1 MQLLYSEGRQ
11 MKQAV
16 LYLVTLL
23 IWGSTWIAIKF
34 QLGHVDPMVSV
45 IYRFGLASALLF
57 GGCKALRLS
66 LTFSLHN
73 HFFMALLGVSL
84 FSINYW
90 LIYEAEV
97 YLTSGIAAVVY
108 SSLVFFNI
116 ANNAFFR
123 GVPVNRKTFIGA
135 VVGICGICLIYMQE
149 ISSFSLADQGV
160 KGLILALSSVMLASL
175 GNITSARNT
184 KAKIPVIQANAF
196 GMAYGTLFLIVVA
209 FCMGK
214 NFDFSFSVPYIG
226 SLVFLSLFGSIVA
239 FGTYLTLIGTMG
251 ADKASYAITV
261 VPVVALIISTFAEG
275 YVWTIEAMAGLGFV
289 LAGNI
294 IVLARKP
301 ALKSGLSK
309 S

>member
-1 MQLLYSEGRQ
+1 
-11 MKQAV
+11 MKQTV

-34 QLGHVDPMVSV
+34 QLGHVDPMISV

-57 GGCKALRLS
+57 GVCKAFRLS
-66 LTFSLHN
+66 LKFSLHN

-97 YLTSGIAAVVY
+97 YLTSGITAVVF

-116 ANNAFFR
+116 ANNALFR
-123 GVPVNRKTFIGA
+123 GVAVNRKTLIGA
-135 VVGICGICLIYMQE
+135 VVGICGICLIYMHE

-184 KAKIPVIQANAF
+184 KAKIPVIQANTF
-196 GMAYGTLFLIVVA
+196 GMTYGTLFLIVVA
-209 FCMGK
+209 LCMGK
-214 NFDFSFSVPYIG
+214 NFEFSFSVPYIG
-226 SLVFLSLFGSIVA
+226 SLIFLSLFGSIVA

-251 ADKASYAITV
+251 ADKASYAITM
-261 VPVVALIISTFAEG
+261 VPVVALGISTFAEG
-275 YVWTIEAMAGLGFV
+275 YVWTIEAIAGLGFV

-294 IVLARKP
+294 IVLARKL
-301 ALKSGLSK
+301 A
-309 S
+309 

>member
-1 MQLLYSEGRQ
+1 
-11 MKQAV
+11 MKQIG
-16 LYLVTLL
+16 LYLVTVF

-45 IYRFGLASALLF
+45 IYRFGLASAVLF
-57 GGCKALRLS
+57 VFCKALRLS
-66 LTFSLHN
+66 LTFSLGEHL
-73 HFFMALLGVSL
+73 FMALLGGCL

-97 YLTSGIAAVVY
+97 YLTSGITAVVF

-116 ANNAFFR
+116 ANNALFR
-123 GVPVNRKTFIGA
+123 GVAVNRKTLIGA
-135 VVGICGICLIYMQE
+135 LVGIFGIFLIYMRE

-160 KGLILALSSVMLASL
+160 KGLILSLSSVMLGSL

-184 KAKIPVIQANAF
+184 QAQIPVIQANAF
-196 GMAYGTLFLIVVA
+196 GMAYGTLFLVA
-209 FCMGK
+209 VALCMGK
-214 NFDFSFSVPYIG
+214 TFDFSFSLPYIG

-239 FGTYLTLIGTMG
+239 FGAYLTLTGTMG
-251 ADKASYAITV
+251 ADRASYAITV

-275 YVWTIEAMAGLGFV
+275 YVWTIPAMAGLGFV

-294 IVLARKP
+294 IVLAEK
-301 ALKSGLSK
+301 
-309 S
+309 

>member
-1 MQLLYSEGRQ
+1 
-11 MKQAV
+11 MKQIV
-16 LYLVTLL
+16 LYLITVL

-45 IYRFGLASALLF
+45 IYRFGLASAVLF
-57 GGCKALRLS
+57 VFCKALGLS
-66 LTFSLHN
+66 LTFSLKEHL
-73 HFFMALLGVSL
+73 FMALLGVCL

-90 LIYEAEV
+90 LIYQAEI
-97 YLTSGIAAVVY
+97 YLTSGIAAVVF

-116 ANNAFFR
+116 ANNALFR
-123 GVPVNRKTFIGA
+123 GVAVNRKTLIGA
-135 VVGICGICLIYMQE
+135 LVGIFGISLIYMRE

-160 KGLILALSSVMLASL
+160 KGLILALSSVMLGSL

-184 KAKIPVIQANAF
+184 QAQIPVIQANAF
-196 GMAYGTLFLIVVA
+196 GMAYGTLALVVVA
-209 FCMGK
+209 LCMGK
-214 NFDFSFSVPYIG
+214 TFDFSFSLPYIG

-239 FGTYLTLIGTMG
+239 FGTYLTLTGTMG

-275 YVWTIEAMAGLGFV
+275 YIWTIPALAGLGFV

-294 IVLARKP
+294 IVLAEK
-301 ALKSGLSK
+301 
-309 S
+309 

>member
-1 MQLLYSEGRQ
+1 M
-11 MKQAV
+11 
-16 LYLVTLL
+16 LYLVTVL

-45 IYRFGLASALLF
+45 IYRFGLASAVLF
-57 GGCKALRLS
+57 GFCKILGLS
-66 LTFSLHN
+66 LKFSLRN
-73 HFFMALLGVSL
+73 HLFMAILGVSL

-97 YLTSGIAAVVY
+97 YLTSGIAAVVF

-116 ANNAFFR
+116 ANNAIFR
-123 GVPVNRKTFIGA
+123 GVAVNRKILMGA
-135 VVGICGICLIYMQE
+135 VVGICGICLIYMRE
-149 ISSFSLADQGV
+149 IGSFSLADQGV
-160 KGLILALSSVMLASL
+160 KGLILALSSVMLASI

-196 GMAYGTLFLIVVA
+196 GMTYGTLFLVVIA
-209 FCMGK
+209 LCMGK
-214 NFDFSFSVPYIG
+214 HFEFTFSVPYIG
-226 SLVFLSLFGSIVA
+226 SLTFLSLFGSIVA
-239 FGTYLTLIGTMG
+239 FGSYLTLIGTMG

-275 YVWTIEAMAGLGFV
+275 YVWSVPAMIGLCFV

-294 IVLARKP
+294 IVLAWK
-301 ALKSGLSK
+301 
-309 S
+309 

>member
-1 MQLLYSEGRQ
+1 

-34 QLGHVDPMVSV
+34 QLGYVDPMVSV
-45 IYRFGLASALLF
+45 IYRFGLASVLLF

-66 LTFSLHN
+66 LKFSLHN
-73 HFFMALLGVSL
+73 HLFMALLGVSL

-116 ANNAFFR
+116 ANNALFR
-123 GVPVNRKTFIGA
+123 GVPVNRRTLIGA
-135 VVGICGICLIYMQE
+135 VVGICGISLIYMRE
-149 ISSFSLADQGV
+149 INSFSLADQGV

-184 KAKIPVIQANAF
+184 KAKIPVIQANTF
-196 GMAYGTLFLIVVA
+196 GMAYGTLFLIIVA
-209 FCMGK
+209 LCMEK
-214 NFDFSFSVPYIG
+214 NFTFSFSVPYIG

-289 LAGNI
+289 LAGSI
-294 IVLARKP
+294 IVLVRKP
-301 ALKSGLSK
+301 A
-309 S
+309 

>member
-1 MQLLYSEGRQ
+1 
-11 MKQAV
+11 MKQIA
-16 LYLVTLL
+16 LYLITVL

-45 IYRFGLASALLF
+45 IYRFGLASAVLF
-57 GGCKALRLS
+57 VFCKALRLS
-66 LTFSLHN
+66 LKFSLKEHL
-73 HFFMALLGVSL
+73 FMALLGVCL

-90 LIYEAEV
+90 LIYQAEI
-97 YLTSGIAAVVY
+97 YLTSGIASVVF

-116 ANNAFFR
+116 ANNALFR
-123 GVPVNRKTFIGA
+123 GVAVNRKTLIGA
-135 VVGICGICLIYMQE
+135 LVGIFGICLIYMRE

-160 KGLILALSSVMLASL
+160 KGLILALSSVMLGSL

-184 KAKIPVIQANAF
+184 KAQIPVIQANAF
-196 GMAYGTLFLIVVA
+196 GMAYGTLSLVVVA
-209 FCMGK
+209 LCMGK
-214 NFDFSFSVPYIG
+214 TFDFFFSLPYIV
-226 SLVFLSLFGSIVA
+226 SLTFLSLFGSIVA
-239 FGTYLTLIGTMG
+239 FCTYLTLTGTMG

-275 YVWTIEAMAGLGFV
+275 YVWTIPALAGLGFV

-301 ALKSGLSK
+301 A
-309 S
+309 